1 MVVKINLLLGFLIII
16 STLAV
21 GLVFVDTAECGC
33 NLCMAVV
40 WLANNYLLTLV
51 MCSSTAKLVH
61 WPIKLWWQYPLML
74 EHFNLL
80 STAILCLEKT
90 IKCVCCGSS
99 VSPIQVRLLTLC
111 EYVMIAC
118 RRYGYTGG
126 GGVATLVG
134 DCCYHFFVFP
144 SSATI

>member
-1 MVVKINLLLGFLIII
+1 
-16 STLAV
+16 
-21 GLVFVDTAECGC
+21 
-33 NLCMAVV
+33 
-40 WLANNYLLTLV
+40 
-51 MCSSTAKLVH
+51 
-61 WPIKLWWQYPLML
+61 ML

-80 STAILCLEKT
+80 STATVPREDNNM
-90 IKCVCCGSS
+90 CVLWCCSS

-134 DCCYHFFVFP
+134 DFCYHFFVFP